1 MTFKKSALAAA
12 VLTVVAGN
20 ALAAPV
26 TTALDPRNETDTTYQ
41 TQNGVLLP
49 PHFSQYGQSTGY
61 VTTDNTGGYTN
72 TVRFE
77 VTGTG
82 ADNNKFVSATEPTEV
97 EGQTGVKHFTEVRQ
111 DTVTKTSNLTDTRLS
126 SEEVATINTRTIDNS
141 SSYSANGLVTRT
153 AETRD
158 GVYLGNTYAD
168 RFADPGLLTESN
180 FQAYDLTK
188 VAGAFEAKE
197 ASSSTVTNYKEDQAL
212 KRTVNRTRTDSFKD
226 NAVAY
231 DQNGQPVQVGGQ
243 TSFVVLEDTSERNF
257 NLTAYN
263 SDIQNGVET
272 SRGPDGKL
280 LVVERSRSSTEQQA
294 NYLGDASDNFV
305 TFKVEGNDVLVST
318 IHEQTNAQSS
328 KFTNYDDVSAKDF
341 ERSRSGTANYK
352 ETAVL
357 DGFEQYDN
365 RSWENSVTKYN
376 DGKSNIDQESSFKF
390 TQASKD
396 RDFLT
401 DEDGV
406 VLVNGKPVVDKV
418 TEVTSSVSGAYSNY
432 QATEDANGDDFDI
445 TKNGIDTRWT
455 DTDLKHRS
463 FAYDYQQTVTDQQD
477 GFVAHDIRQFDGS
490 ADYYSSMQENIE
502 VDRDLKL
509 NFRSDQKFKTDP
521 ITVVES
527 SAFADVD
534 SGFRRKLDGS
544 PITAADVKTWTDQNN
559 TDHYY
564 VVLGHDKDGKEIR
577 TEVSYAE
584 GSTPGLTLNAV
595 QENFEEYNST
605 ESVRYNEDEFYKS
618 TDSSV
623 ESYTTTYEDGSVDSD
638 KWTSDEAITVYN
650 ENVVDKE
657 REDSRSNTYENQR
670 VTFADVEG
678 VATAAQIDTYARSD
692 AETITKYK
700 PGQEL
705 LKETN
710 ETESEQWT
718 QKDLLANTTLEAQ
731 RNWESNE
738 KLYAEGAS
746 DLGLVVTENG
756 NGTSSYTSATQTE
769 ESEWASNSQETIYQ
783 AGDINSTET
792 GSNSQSTTRTD
803 LVTGNSE
810 TYATNGQF
818 ASTEFNTVT
827 GLLASQAVLSTEAA
841 QRQESLSQT
850 EAGVTTSTTVVRGY
864 EDEQRSD
871 ESATLTVYG
880 SETNVAGDGSQTV
893 LAKSE
898 TTVVDKFGI
907 EESNE
912 LTQTDTNIT
921 AAGATTTTTQQ
932 RTDDVAGI
940 QLEKTVAGTTTQTS
954 STTISAGEI
963 SVDGVSITAN
973 GLNANN
979 TVVSNVANG
988 VADSDAANLGQVR
1001 SYYNDVSG
1009 RVNQLNTRVD
1019 DVEKTSYR
1027 GIAIALAAQQQIPNI
1042 GAGQFA
1048 VFGGVGHYEGESA
1061 GALGVAS
1068 VFADGRTSVSAAV
1081 GFSGGNE
1088 VGGRVGVSYVF
1099 GGK

>member
-20 ALAAPV
+20 ALAATV
-26 TTALDPRNETDTTYQ
+26 TTPETRFKPTGPFSGYLQSEGYSTSVIDTNFTSNKTFLEVQ
-41 TQNGVLLP
+41 DSNVVISAGTPEPVAGQPGVERYSETREGTVETTSNSSDWNL
-49 PHFSQYGQSTGY
+49 
-61 VTTDNTGGYTN
+61 TDNTKEDSR
-72 TVRFE
+72 TV
-77 VTGTG
+77 
-82 ADNNKFVSATEPTEV
+82 
-97 EGQTGVKHFTEVRQ
+97 
-111 DTVTKTSNLTDTRLS
+111 DTS
-126 SEEVATINTRTIDNS
+126 SY
-141 SSYSANGLVTRT
+141 YSANGLVTRT
-153 AETRD
+153 AQTRTLSIPFV
-158 GVYLGNTYAD
+158 GTVTIREAD
-168 RFADPGLLTESN
+168 VGTLTEDN
-180 FQAYDLTK
+180 FEAYDLTK
-188 VAGAFEAKE
+188 KAGAFEE
-197 ASSSTVTNYKEDQAL
+197 TRSSSRTAVDYNDNQVLDHTIES
-212 KRTVNRTRTDSFKD
+212 KRTRNYKD

-231 DQNGQPVQVGGQ
+231 DQNGQPVQVDGQ
-243 TSFVVLEDTSERNF
+243 TSYVVLEDTSERNF

-263 SDIQNGVET
+263 SDVENGVET

-280 LVVERSRSSTEQQA
+280 LVVDRSRSSTEQDA
-294 NYLGDASDNFV
+294 NYQYDDISGDFV
-305 TFKVEGNDVLVST
+305 TFKVEGNDVLVSN
-318 IHEQTNAQSS
+318 ISEQTKARAS
-328 KFTNYDDVSAKDF
+328 TYINYDDVSVKDF
-341 ERSRSGTANYK
+341 ERSRSGTNNSK
-352 ETAVL
+352 DTAVL

-365 RSWENSVTKYN
+365 RSWENSVTQYN

-432 QATEDANGDDFDI
+432 QATEDANGDDFVI
-445 TKNGIDTRWT
+445 TKNGNDTRWT

-490 ADYYSSMQENIE
+490 ADYYASTQENIE
-502 VDRDLKL
+502 VDRDLEL
-509 NFRSDQKFKTDP
+509 NSLSDQKYKTGP
-521 ITVVES
+521 LPVVNTYTP
-527 SAFADVD
+527 DQVT

-544 PITAADVKTWTDQNN
+544 PVTAADVNTWTDQNG

-564 VVLGHDKDGKEIR
+564 VVLGHDRNGQEIR
-577 TEVSYAE
+577 SEVQYTD
-584 GSTPGLTLNAV
+584 GSASSLTLNAV
-595 QENFEEYNST
+595 QEDFQQRNST

-618 TDSSV
+618 TDSFV
-623 ESYTTTYEDGSVDSD
+623 NKEKTTYEDGSVEYDNSTLD
-638 KWTSDEAITVYN
+638 QTITVYN

-657 REDSRSNTYENQR
+657 WEGTRAGTQATQD
-670 VTFADVEG
+670 VTFVDVGG
-678 VATAAQIDTYARSD
+678 VATAAQIDTSASNF
-692 AETITKYK
+692 AEKTTKYK

-705 LKETN
+705 EEETAR
-710 ETESEQWT
+710 TENQQGSHE
-718 QKDLLANTTLEAQ
+718 DLLAETTEAYQ
-731 RNWESNE
+731 NNWEFND
-738 KLYAEGAS
+738 KLYAAGAS
-746 DLGLVVTENG
+746 DLLHVSTVSG
-756 NGTSSYTSATQTE
+756 NGTSSYTSDTQTQ
-769 ESEWASNSQETIYQ
+769 ESEWALNNDETIYQ

-792 GSNSQSTTRTD
+792 GSTSQSTTTTD

-841 QRQESLSQT
+841 ERQESLSTTQ
-850 EAGVTTSTTVVRGY
+850 AGVTTSTTVVRGY

-893 LAKSE
+893 LAKSA

-907 EESNE
+907 EESNQ
-912 LTQTDTNIT
+912 LTQADTNIT
-921 AAGATTTTTQQ
+921 AAGAATTTTQQ
-932 RTDDVAGI
+932 RTDDVTGI
-940 QLEKTVAGTTTQTS
+940 RLEKTVTAEGASVQRAAGTTS
-954 STTISAGEI
+954 STIISAGEI

-1061 GALGVAS
+1061 GALGLAS

-1081 GFSGGNE
+1081 GFAGGNE

>member
-20 ALAAPV
+20 ALAATV
-26 TTALDPRNETDTTYQ
+26 TTPETRFKPTGPFSGYLQSEGYSTSVIDTNFTSNKTFLEVQ
-41 TQNGVLLP
+41 DSNVVISAGTPEPVAGQPGVNRYTETREGIVETTSNSSDWNL
-49 PHFSQYGQSTGY
+49 
-61 VTTDNTGGYTN
+61 TDNTKEDSR
-72 TVRFE
+72 TV
-77 VTGTG
+77 
-82 ADNNKFVSATEPTEV
+82 
-97 EGQTGVKHFTEVRQ
+97 
-111 DTVTKTSNLTDTRLS
+111 DTS
-126 SEEVATINTRTIDNS
+126 SY
-141 SSYSANGLVTRT
+141 YSANGLVTRT
-153 AETRD
+153 AQTRTLPII
-158 GVYLGNTYAD
+158 GTIREAD
-168 RFADPGLLTESN
+168 VGTLTEAN
-180 FQAYDLTK
+180 FEAYDLTK
-188 VAGAFEAKE
+188 KADAFEE
-197 ASSSTVTNYKEDQAL
+197 TRSSSRTEIDYNEDQVL
-212 KRTVNRTRTDSFKD
+212 DRTVESTRTSSYKD

-231 DQNGQPVQVGGQ
+231 GANGEPVQVDGQ
-243 TSFVVLEDTSERNF
+243 TSYVVLEDTSERSF
-257 NLTAYN
+257 KLTEYN
-263 SDIQNGVET
+263 TAADNVNSLDPE
-272 SRGPDGKL
+272 GKL
-280 LVVERSRSSTEQQA
+280 RVVERKRSSTEQDA
-294 NYLGDASDNFV
+294 NYLDDDGDFV
-305 TFKVEGNDVLVST
+305 TFKVDGDEVLLST

-341 ERSRSGTANYK
+341 ERSRSGISNHK
-352 ETAVL
+352 DTAVL

-365 RSWENSVTKYN
+365 RSWENSVTQYN

-432 QATEDANGDDFDI
+432 QPTEDANGADFVI
-445 TKNGIDTRWT
+445 TKNGNDTRWT

-463 FAYDYQQTVTDQQD
+463 FAYDYQETVTDQQD
-477 GFVAHDIRQFDGS
+477 GFVAHNIRQFDES

-502 VDRDLKL
+502 VDRDLSMNAL
-509 NFRSDQKFKTDP
+509 SDEKFKTGP

-527 SAFADVD
+527 SAFADVG

-544 PITAADVKTWTDQNN
+544 PVTAGDVDTWTDQNGI
-559 TDHYY
+559 DHYY
-564 VVLGHDKDGKEIR
+564 VVLGHDKNGEEIR
-577 TEVSYAE
+577 TEVSYDTDLIPA
-584 GSTPGLTLNAV
+584 LTLNAV

-623 ESYTTTYEDGSVDSD
+623 ESYTTTYEDGSVEYDNS
-638 KWTSDEAITVYN
+638 TQNQTITVYN
-650 ENVVDKE
+650 ENVTDKE
-657 REDSRSNTYENQR
+657 WEGTLAGTQANQD
-670 VTFADVEG
+670 VTFVNVGG
-678 VATAAQIDTYARSD
+678 VATASQIDTSASTF
-692 AETITKYK
+692 AEKTTKYK

-705 LKETN
+705 EEETTRT
-710 ETESEQWT
+710 ETEQGSREN
-718 QKDLLANTTLEAQ
+718 LVAETTETYQ
-731 RNWESNE
+731 DNWEFND
-738 KLYAEGAS
+738 KLYAVGAS
-746 DLGLVVTENG
+746 DLGRVTTESG
-756 NGTSSYTSATQTE
+756 NGTSSYTSAAKTVD
-769 ESEWASNSQETIYQ
+769 SEWAEDSQETIYQ
-783 AGDINSTET
+783 AGDIRRTET
-792 GSNSQSTTRTD
+792 GSESQSTTTTD
-803 LVTGNSE
+803 VATGNSQ

-827 GLLASQAVLSTEAA
+827 GLRASQAVLSTEAA
-841 QRQESLSQT
+841 ERQESLSQT

-871 ESATLTVYG
+871 ESVTLTVYG
-880 SETNVAGDGSQTV
+880 SETNVAADGSQTV

-907 EESNE
+907 EESNQ
-912 LTQTDTNIT
+912 LTQANTNIT
-921 AAGATTTTTQQ
+921 AAGAATTTTQQ
-932 RTDDVAGI
+932 RTDDVTGI

-954 STTISAGEI
+954 STTIEAGRIEI
-963 SVDGVSITAN
+963 DGVALTAE

-979 TVVSNVANG
+979 TRVQNLANG
-988 VADSDAANLGQVR
+988 VADTDAANLGQVR
-1001 SYYNDVSG
+1001 AYYNDVSG
-1009 RVNQLNTRVD
+1009 RVNQLNSRVD

-1068 VFADGRTSVSAAV
+1068 VFADGRTSVSAAL
-1081 GFSGGNE
+1081 GFAGGNE

>member
-20 ALAAPV
+20 ALAATV
-26 TTALDPRNETDTTYQ
+26 TTPETRFKPTGPFSGYLQSEGYSTSVIDTNFTSNKTFLEVQ
-41 TQNGVLLP
+41 DSNVVISAGTPEPVAGQPGVERYSETREGTVETTSNSSDWNL
-49 PHFSQYGQSTGY
+49 
-61 VTTDNTGGYTN
+61 TDNTKEDSR
-72 TVRFE
+72 TV
-77 VTGTG
+77 
-82 ADNNKFVSATEPTEV
+82 
-97 EGQTGVKHFTEVRQ
+97 
-111 DTVTKTSNLTDTRLS
+111 DTS
-126 SEEVATINTRTIDNS
+126 SY
-141 SSYSANGLVTRT
+141 YSANGLVTRT
-153 AETRD
+153 AQTRTLSIPFV
-158 GVYLGNTYAD
+158 GTVTIREAD
-168 RFADPGLLTESN
+168 VGTLTEDN
-180 FQAYDLTK
+180 FEAYNLTK
-188 VAGAFEAKE
+188 KAGAFEE
-197 ASSSTVTNYKEDQAL
+197 TRSSSRTAVDYNDNQVLDHTIES
-212 KRTVNRTRTDSFKD
+212 KRTRNYKD

-231 DQNGQPVQVGGQ
+231 DQNGQPVQVDGQ
-243 TSFVVLEDTSERNF
+243 TSYVVLEDTSERNF

-263 SDIQNGVET
+263 SDVENGVET

-280 LVVERSRSSTEQQA
+280 LVVDRSRSSTEQDA
-294 NYLGDASDNFV
+294 NYQYDDISGDFV
-305 TFKVEGNDVLVST
+305 TFKVEGNDVLVSN
-318 IHEQTNAQSS
+318 ISEQTKARAS
-328 KFTNYDDVSAKDF
+328 TYINYDDVSVKDF
-341 ERSRSGTANYK
+341 ERSRSGTNNSK
-352 ETAVL
+352 DTAVL

-365 RSWENSVTKYN
+365 RSWENSVTQYN

-432 QATEDANGDDFDI
+432 QATEDANGDDFVI
-445 TKNGIDTRWT
+445 TKNGNDTRWT

-490 ADYYSSMQENIE
+490 ADYYASMQENIE
-502 VDRDLKL
+502 VDRDLEL
-509 NFRSDQKFKTDP
+509 NSLSDQKYKTGP
-521 ITVVES
+521 LPVVNTYTP
-527 SAFADVD
+527 DQVT

-544 PITAADVKTWTDQNN
+544 PVTAADVNTWTDQNG

-564 VVLGHDKDGKEIR
+564 VVLGHDRNGQEIR
-577 TEVSYAE
+577 SEVQYTD
-584 GSTPGLTLNAV
+584 GSASSLTLNAV
-595 QENFEEYNST
+595 QEDFQQRNST

-618 TDSSV
+618 TDSFV
-623 ESYTTTYEDGSVDSD
+623 NKEKTTYEDGSVEYDNSTLD
-638 KWTSDEAITVYN
+638 QTITVYN

-657 REDSRSNTYENQR
+657 WEGTRAGTQATQD
-670 VTFADVEG
+670 VTFVDVGG
-678 VATAAQIDTYARSD
+678 VATAAQIDTSASNF
-692 AETITKYK
+692 AEKTTKYK

-705 LKETN
+705 EEETART
-710 ETESEQWT
+710 ETQQGSHE
-718 QKDLLANTTLEAQ
+718 DLLAETTEAYQ
-731 RNWESNE
+731 NNWEFND
-738 KLYAEGAS
+738 KLYAAGAS
-746 DLGLVVTENG
+746 DLLHVSTVSG
-756 NGTSSYTSATQTE
+756 NGTSSYTSDTQTQ
-769 ESEWASNSQETIYQ
+769 ESEWALNNDETIYQ

-792 GSNSQSTTRTD
+792 GSTSQSTTTTD

-841 QRQESLSQT
+841 ERQESLSTTQ
-850 EAGVTTSTTVVRGY
+850 AGVTTSTTVVRGY

-893 LAKSE
+893 LAKSA

-907 EESNE
+907 EESNQ
-912 LTQTDTNIT
+912 LTQADTNIT
-921 AAGATTTTTQQ
+921 AAGAATTTTQQ
-932 RTDDVAGI
+932 RTDDVTGI
-940 QLEKTVAGTTTQTS
+940 RLEKTVTAEGASVQRAAGTTS
-954 STTISAGEI
+954 STIISAGEI

-1061 GALGVAS
+1061 GALGLAS

-1081 GFSGGNE
+1081 GFAGGNE

>member
-20 ALAAPV
+20 ALAATV
-26 TTALDPRNETDTTYQ
+26 TTPETRFKPTGPFSGYLQSEGYSTSVIDTNFTSNKTFLEVQ
-41 TQNGVLLP
+41 DSNVVISAGTPEPVAGQPGVERYSETREGTVETTSNSSDWNL
-49 PHFSQYGQSTGY
+49 
-61 VTTDNTGGYTN
+61 TDNTKEDSR
-72 TVRFE
+72 TV
-77 VTGTG
+77 
-82 ADNNKFVSATEPTEV
+82 
-97 EGQTGVKHFTEVRQ
+97 
-111 DTVTKTSNLTDTRLS
+111 DTS
-126 SEEVATINTRTIDNS
+126 SY
-141 SSYSANGLVTRT
+141 YSANGLVTRT
-153 AETRD
+153 AQTRTLSIPFV
-158 GVYLGNTYAD
+158 GTVTIREAD
-168 RFADPGLLTESN
+168 VGTLTEDN
-180 FQAYDLTK
+180 FEAYDLTK
-188 VAGAFEAKE
+188 KAGAFEE
-197 ASSSTVTNYKEDQAL
+197 TRSSSRTAVDYNDNQVLDHTIES
-212 KRTVNRTRTDSFKD
+212 KRTRNYKD

-231 DQNGQPVQVGGQ
+231 DQNGQPVQVDGQ
-243 TSFVVLEDTSERNF
+243 TSYVVLEDTSERNF

-263 SDIQNGVET
+263 SDVENGVET

-280 LVVERSRSSTEQQA
+280 LVVDRSRSSTEQDA
-294 NYLGDASDNFV
+294 NYQYDDISGDFV
-305 TFKVEGNDVLVST
+305 TFKVEGNDVLVSN
-318 IHEQTNAQSS
+318 ISEQTKARAS
-328 KFTNYDDVSAKDF
+328 TYINYDDVSVKDF
-341 ERSRSGTANYK
+341 ERSRSGTNNSK
-352 ETAVL
+352 DTAVL

-365 RSWENSVTKYN
+365 RSWENSVTQYN

-432 QATEDANGDDFDI
+432 QATEDANGDDFVI
-445 TKNGIDTRWT
+445 TKNGNDTRWT

-490 ADYYSSMQENIE
+490 ADYYASMQENIE
-502 VDRDLKL
+502 VDRDLEL
-509 NFRSDQKFKTDP
+509 NSLSDQKYKTGP
-521 ITVVES
+521 LPVVNTYTP
-527 SAFADVD
+527 DQVT

-544 PITAADVKTWTDQNN
+544 PVTAADVNTWTDQNG

-564 VVLGHDKDGKEIR
+564 VVLGHDRNGQEIR
-577 TEVSYAE
+577 SEVQYAD
-584 GSTPGLTLNAV
+584 GSASSLTLNAV
-595 QENFEEYNST
+595 QEDFQQRNST

-618 TDSSV
+618 TDSFV
-623 ESYTTTYEDGSVDSD
+623 NKEKTTYEDGSVEYDNSTLD
-638 KWTSDEAITVYN
+638 QTITVYN

-657 REDSRSNTYENQR
+657 WEGTRAGTQATQD
-670 VTFADVEG
+670 VTFVDVGG
-678 VATAAQIDTYARSD
+678 VATAAQIDTSASNF
-692 AETITKYK
+692 AEKTTKYK

-705 LKETN
+705 EEETART
-710 ETESEQWT
+710 ETQQGSHE
-718 QKDLLANTTLEAQ
+718 DLLAETTEAYQ
-731 RNWESNE
+731 NNWEFND
-738 KLYAEGAS
+738 KLYAAGAS
-746 DLGLVVTENG
+746 DLLHVSTVSG
-756 NGTSSYTSATQTE
+756 NGTSSYTSDTQTQ
-769 ESEWASNSQETIYQ
+769 ESEWALNNDETIYQ

-792 GSNSQSTTRTD
+792 GSTSQSTTTTD

-893 LAKSE
+893 LAKSA

-907 EESNE
+907 EESNQ
-912 LTQTDTNIT
+912 LTQADTNIT
-921 AAGATTTTTQQ
+921 AAGAATTTTQQ
-932 RTDDVAGI
+932 RTDDVTGI
-940 QLEKTVAGTTTQTS
+940 RLEKTVTAEGASVQRAAGTTS
-954 STTISAGEI
+954 STIISAGEI

-1061 GALGVAS
+1061 GALGLAS

-1081 GFSGGNE
+1081 GFAGGNE

>member
-1 MTFKKSALAAA
+1 MNQSTVQRVKE
-12 VLTVVAGN
+12 VLNSQVILNATTKVQIPAQLPNLFNKYEYEETRAGLLRETN
-20 ALAAPV
+20 DHV
-26 TTALDPRNETDTTYQ
+26 DTNITNTDTQ
-41 TQNGVLLP
+41 VSRSVENSS
-49 PHFSQYGQSTGY
+49 FS
-61 VTTDNTGGYTN
+61 
-72 TVRFE
+72 E
-77 VTGTG
+77 KTGT
-82 ADNNKFVSATEPTEV
+82 
-97 EGQTGVKHFTEVRQ
+97 
-111 DTVTKTSNLTDTRLS
+111 
-126 SEEVATINTRTIDNS
+126 
-141 SSYSANGLVTRT
+141 VTRT
-153 AETRD
+153 AQTNVLLNPLTGNEIPGTETR
-158 GVYLGNTYAD
+158 LAD
-168 RFADPGLLTESN
+168 TTFEFVQD
-180 FQAYDLTK
+180 DLTK
-188 VAGAFEAKE
+188 VAGAYERTGTRSRTE
-197 ASSSTVTNYKEDQAL
+197 IDYNDDQVL
-212 KRTVNRTRTDSFKD
+212 DRTVESNRTNSYKD

-231 DQNGQPVQVGGQ
+231 DTNGQPVQVDGQ
-243 TSFVVLEDTSERNF
+243 TSYVVLEDTNERNF

-263 SDIQNGVET
+263 SDVENGVET

-280 LVVERSRSSTEQQA
+280 LVVERSRSSTEQDA
-294 NYLGDASDNFV
+294 NYQYDDISGDFV
-305 TFKVEGNDVLVST
+305 TFKGQGDNVELSNIEEVTRARTST
-318 IHEQTNAQSS
+318 Y
-328 KFTNYDDVSAKDF
+328 TNYDDVSVKDL
-341 ERSRSGTANYK
+341 ELSRQQSNSYQQTDIFDNFVSYNKQNGTSDL
-352 ETAVL
+352 TV
-357 DGFEQYDN
+357 
-365 RSWENSVTKYN
+365 YN
-376 DGKSNIDQESSFKF
+376 DGKSNLAWEGQLNLDASWKSREVSEKDGQLNTDSITTGTYELNQQDAYYQPTHNAEGENYNIVKATGNQEIPF
-390 TQASKD
+390 
-396 RDFLT
+396 
-401 DEDGV
+401 
-406 VLVNGKPVVDKV
+406 P
-418 TEVTSSVSGAYSNY
+418 
-432 QATEDANGDDFDI
+432 
-445 TKNGIDTRWT
+445 
-455 DTDLKHRS
+455 
-463 FAYDYQQTVTDQQD
+463 YDYLGGNQPMLLGSMYYNGEDTALQSSLYDSKYHEKTVD
-477 GFVAHDIRQFDGS
+477 GNGNLVHEITNNQYESLNYA
-490 ADYYSSMQENIE
+490 ANMQENIE
-502 VDRDLKL
+502 VDRDLV
-509 NFRSDQKFKTDP
+509 RSDLRDETT
-521 ITVVES
+521 IGSEVVVS
-527 SAFADVD
+527 TNPQDQVV
-534 SGFRRKLDGS
+534 SGFTRKFDGS
-544 PITAADVKTWTDQNN
+544 PITLNDVNQWVDDNG
-559 TDHYY
+559 DIHHY
-564 VVLGHDKDGKEIR
+564 VVLGLDKNGQEIR
-577 TEVSYAE
+577 TEVQVADAADPTSL
-584 GSTPGLTLNAV
+584 SLNATYN
-595 QENFEEYNST
+595 QLNTSNST

-618 TDSSV
+618 TDSSLD
-623 ESYTTTYEDGSVDSD
+623 SYTTTYEDGSVDSD
-638 KWTSDEAITVYN
+638 KWTSDQAITVYN

-657 REDSRSNTYENQR
+657 WEGSRSNTYENQR

-678 VATAAQIDTYARSD
+678 VATAAQINTYAHQD
-692 AETITKYK
+692 AENTTKYK

-705 LKETN
+705 VEETN
-710 ETESEQWT
+710 QTESYQWT
-718 QKDLLANTTLEAQ
+718 QEDLLANTAFAAQ
-731 RNWESNE
+731 DNWQRNE

-756 NGTSSYTSATQTE
+756 NGTSSYISATQTE
-769 ESEWASNSQETIYQ
+769 ESQWASNSQETIYQ

-803 LVTGNSE
+803 LVTGNSD

-841 QRQESLSQT
+841 QRQESLSTTQ
-850 EAGVTTSTTVVRGY
+850 AGVTTSTTVVRGY

-1009 RVNQLNTRVD
+1009 RVNQLNSRVD

>member
-20 ALAAPV
+20 ALAATV
-26 TTALDPRNETDTTYQ
+26 TTPETRFKPTGPFSGYLQSEGYSTSVIDTNFTSNKTFLEVQ
-41 TQNGVLLP
+41 DSNVVISAGTPEPVAGQPGVERYSETREGTVETTSNSSDWNL
-49 PHFSQYGQSTGY
+49 
-61 VTTDNTGGYTN
+61 TDNTKEDSR
-72 TVRFE
+72 TV
-77 VTGTG
+77 
-82 ADNNKFVSATEPTEV
+82 
-97 EGQTGVKHFTEVRQ
+97 
-111 DTVTKTSNLTDTRLS
+111 DTS
-126 SEEVATINTRTIDNS
+126 SY
-141 SSYSANGLVTRT
+141 YSANGLVTRT
-153 AETRD
+153 AQTRTLSIPFV
-158 GVYLGNTYAD
+158 GTVTIREAD
-168 RFADPGLLTESN
+168 VGTLTEDN
-180 FQAYDLTK
+180 FEAYDLTK
-188 VAGAFEAKE
+188 KAGAFEE
-197 ASSSTVTNYKEDQAL
+197 TRSSSRTAVDYNDNQVLDHTIES
-212 KRTVNRTRTDSFKD
+212 KRTRNYKD

-231 DQNGQPVQVGGQ
+231 DQNGQPVQVDGQ
-243 TSFVVLEDTSERNF
+243 TSYVVLEDTSERNF

-263 SDIQNGVET
+263 SDVENGVET

-280 LVVERSRSSTEQQA
+280 LVVDRSRSSTEQDA
-294 NYLGDASDNFV
+294 NYQYDDISGDFV
-305 TFKVEGNDVLVST
+305 TFKVEGNDVLVSN
-318 IHEQTNAQSS
+318 ISEQTKARAS
-328 KFTNYDDVSAKDF
+328 TYINYDDVSVKDF
-341 ERSRSGTANYK
+341 ERSRSGTNNSK
-352 ETAVL
+352 DTAVL

-365 RSWENSVTKYN
+365 RSWENSVTQYN

-432 QATEDANGDDFDI
+432 QATEDANGDDFVI
-445 TKNGIDTRWT
+445 TKNGNDTRWT

-490 ADYYSSMQENIE
+490 ADYYASMQENIE
-502 VDRDLKL
+502 VDRDLEL
-509 NFRSDQKFKTDP
+509 NSLSDQKYKTGP
-521 ITVVES
+521 LPVVNTYTP
-527 SAFADVD
+527 DQVT

-544 PITAADVKTWTDQNN
+544 PVTAADVNTWTDQNG

-564 VVLGHDKDGKEIR
+564 VVLGHDRNGQEIR
-577 TEVSYAE
+577 SEVQYTD
-584 GSTPGLTLNAV
+584 GSASSLTLNAV
-595 QENFEEYNST
+595 QEDFQQRNST

-618 TDSSV
+618 TDSFV
-623 ESYTTTYEDGSVDSD
+623 NKEKTTYEDGSVEYDNSTLD
-638 KWTSDEAITVYN
+638 QTITVYN

-657 REDSRSNTYENQR
+657 WEGTRAGTQATQD
-670 VTFADVEG
+670 VTFVDVGG
-678 VATAAQIDTYARSD
+678 VATAAQIDTSASSF
-692 AETITKYK
+692 AEKTTKYK

-705 LKETN
+705 EEETART
-710 ETESEQWT
+710 ETQQGSHE
-718 QKDLLANTTLEAQ
+718 DLLAETTEAYQ
-731 RNWESNE
+731 NNWEFND
-738 KLYAEGAS
+738 KLYAAGAS
-746 DLGLVVTENG
+746 DLLHVSTVSG
-756 NGTSSYTSATQTE
+756 NGTSSYTSDTQTQ
-769 ESEWASNSQETIYQ
+769 ESEWALNNDETIYQ

-792 GSNSQSTTRTD
+792 GSTSQSTTTTD

>member
-1 MTFKKSALAAA
+1 M
-12 VLTVVAGN
+12 
-20 ALAAPV
+20 
-26 TTALDPRNETDTTYQ
+26 
-41 TQNGVLLP
+41 
-49 PHFSQYGQSTGY
+49 
-61 VTTDNTGGYTN
+61 
-72 TVRFE
+72 
-77 VTGTG
+77 
-82 ADNNKFVSATEPTEV
+82 
-97 EGQTGVKHFTEVRQ
+97 
-111 DTVTKTSNLTDTRLS
+111 
-126 SEEVATINTRTIDNS
+126 
-141 SSYSANGLVTRT
+141 
-153 AETRD
+153 
-158 GVYLGNTYAD
+158 
-168 RFADPGLLTESN
+168 
-180 FQAYDLTK
+180 
-188 VAGAFEAKE
+188 
-197 ASSSTVTNYKEDQAL
+197 
-212 KRTVNRTRTDSFKD
+212 
-226 NAVAY
+226 
-231 DQNGQPVQVGGQ
+231 
-243 TSFVVLEDTSERNF
+243 VLEDTSERNF

-263 SDIQNGVET
+263 SDVENGVET

-280 LVVERSRSSTEQQA
+280 LVVDRSRSSTEQDA
-294 NYLGDASDNFV
+294 NYQYDDISGDFV
-305 TFKVEGNDVLVST
+305 TFKVEGNDVLVSN
-318 IHEQTNAQSS
+318 ISEQTKARAS
-328 KFTNYDDVSAKDF
+328 TYINYDDVSVKDF
-341 ERSRSGTANYK
+341 ERSRSGTNNSK
-352 ETAVL
+352 DTAVL

-365 RSWENSVTKYN
+365 RSWENSVTQYN

-432 QATEDANGDDFDI
+432 QATEDANGDDFVI
-445 TKNGIDTRWT
+445 TKNGNDTRWT

-463 FAYDYQQTVTDQQD
+463 FAYDYQQTVTDQHD

-490 ADYYSSMQENIE
+490 ADYYASMQENIE
-502 VDRDLKL
+502 VDRDLEL
-509 NFRSDQKFKTDP
+509 NSLSDQKYKTGP
-521 ITVVES
+521 LPVVNTYTP
-527 SAFADVD
+527 DQVT

-544 PITAADVKTWTDQNN
+544 PVTAADVNTWTDQNG

-564 VVLGHDKDGKEIR
+564 VVLGHDRNGQEIR
-577 TEVSYAE
+577 SEVQYTD
-584 GSTPGLTLNAV
+584 GSASSLTLNAV
-595 QENFEEYNST
+595 QENFQQRNST

-623 ESYTTTYEDGSVDSD
+623 NSYTTTYEDGSVEYNKS
-638 KWTSDEAITVYN
+638 TSDQAITVYN
-650 ENVVDKE
+650 ENVTDKE
-657 REDSRSNTYENQR
+657 WEGSHSSTYATQD
-670 VTFADVEG
+670 VTFADVGG

-692 AETITKYK
+692 AETTTKYK

-705 LKETN
+705 IEETN
-710 ETESEQWT
+710 QTASEQLT

-738 KLYAEGAS
+738 KLYAAGAS
-746 DLGLVVTENG
+746 DLLHVSTVSG
-756 NGTSSYTSATQTE
+756 NGTSSYTSDTQTQ
-769 ESEWASNSQETIYQ
+769 ESEWALNNDETIYQ

-803 LVTGNSE
+803 LVTGNSD

-841 QRQESLSQT
+841 ERQESLSTTQ
-850 EAGVTTSTTVVRGY
+850 AGVTTSTTVVRGY

-893 LAKSE
+893 LAKSA

-907 EESNE
+907 EESNQ
-912 LTQTDTNIT
+912 LTQANTDIT
-921 AAGATTTTTQQ
+921 AAGAATTTTQQ
-932 RTDDVAGI
+932 RTDDVSGI
-940 QLEKTVAGTTTQTS
+940 KLEKTVTLEGASARAAGTTS
-954 STTISAGEI
+954 STIISAGEI

-1061 GALGVAS
+1061 GALGLAS

-1081 GFSGGNE
+1081 GFAGGNE

>member
-20 ALAAPV
+20 ALAATV
-26 TTALDPRNETDTTYQ
+26 TTPETRFKPTGPFSGYLQSEGYSTSVIDTNFTSNKTFLEVQ
-41 TQNGVLLP
+41 DSNVVISAGTPEPVAGQPGVNRYTETREGIVETTSNSSDWNL
-49 PHFSQYGQSTGY
+49 
-61 VTTDNTGGYTN
+61 TDNTKEDSR
-72 TVRFE
+72 TV
-77 VTGTG
+77 
-82 ADNNKFVSATEPTEV
+82 
-97 EGQTGVKHFTEVRQ
+97 
-111 DTVTKTSNLTDTRLS
+111 DTS
-126 SEEVATINTRTIDNS
+126 SY
-141 SSYSANGLVTRT
+141 YSANGLVTRT
-153 AETRD
+153 AQTRTLPII
-158 GVYLGNTYAD
+158 GTIREAD
-168 RFADPGLLTESN
+168 VGTLTEAN
-180 FQAYDLTK
+180 FEAYDLTK
-188 VAGAFEAKE
+188 KADAFEE
-197 ASSSTVTNYKEDQAL
+197 TRSSSRTEIDYNEDQVL
-212 KRTVNRTRTDSFKD
+212 DRTVESTRTSSYKD

-231 DQNGQPVQVGGQ
+231 GANGEPVQVDGQ
-243 TSFVVLEDTSERNF
+243 TSYVVLEDTSERSF
-257 NLTAYN
+257 KLTEYN
-263 SDIQNGVET
+263 TAADNVNSLDPE
-272 SRGPDGKL
+272 GKL
-280 LVVERSRSSTEQQA
+280 RVVERKRSSTEQDD
-294 NYLGDASDNFV
+294 NYLDDDGDFV
-305 TFKVEGNDVLVST
+305 TFKVDGDEVLLST

-341 ERSRSGTANYK
+341 ERSRSGISNHK
-352 ETAVL
+352 DTAVL

-365 RSWENSVTKYN
+365 RSWENSVTQYN

-432 QATEDANGDDFDI
+432 QPTEDANGADFVI
-445 TKNGIDTRWT
+445 TKNGNDTRWT

-463 FAYDYQQTVTDQQD
+463 FAYDYQETVTDQQD
-477 GFVAHDIRQFDGS
+477 GFVAHNIRQFDES

-502 VDRDLKL
+502 VDRDLSMNAL
-509 NFRSDQKFKTDP
+509 SDEKFKTGP

-527 SAFADVD
+527 SAFADVG

-544 PITAADVKTWTDQNN
+544 PVTAGDVDTWTDQNGI
-559 TDHYY
+559 DHYY
-564 VVLGHDKDGKEIR
+564 VVLGHDKNGEEIR
-577 TEVSYAE
+577 TEVSYDTDLIPA
-584 GSTPGLTLNAV
+584 LTLNAV

-623 ESYTTTYEDGSVDSD
+623 ELYTTTYEDGSVEYDNS
-638 KWTSDEAITVYN
+638 TQNQTITVYN
-650 ENVVDKE
+650 ENVTDKE
-657 REDSRSNTYENQR
+657 WEGTLAGTQANQD
-670 VTFADVEG
+670 VTFVNVGG
-678 VATAAQIDTYARSD
+678 VATASQIDTSASTF
-692 AETITKYK
+692 AEKTTKYK

-705 LKETN
+705 EEETTRT
-710 ETESEQWT
+710 ETEQGSREN
-718 QKDLLANTTLEAQ
+718 LVAETTETYQ
-731 RNWESNE
+731 DNWEFND
-738 KLYAEGAS
+738 KLYAVGAS
-746 DLGLVVTENG
+746 DLGRVTTESG
-756 NGTSSYTSATQTE
+756 NGTSSYTSAAKTVD
-769 ESEWASNSQETIYQ
+769 SEWAEDSQETIYQ
-783 AGDINSTET
+783 AGDIRRTET
-792 GSNSQSTTRTD
+792 GSESQSTTTTD
-803 LVTGNSE
+803 VATGNSQ

-827 GLLASQAVLSTEAA
+827 GLRASQAVLSTEAA
-841 QRQESLSQT
+841 ERQESLSQT

-871 ESATLTVYG
+871 ESVTLTVYG
-880 SETNVAGDGSQTV
+880 SETNVAADGSQTV

-907 EESNE
+907 EESNQ
-912 LTQTDTNIT
+912 LTQANTNIT
-921 AAGATTTTTQQ
+921 AAGAATTTTQQ
-932 RTDDVAGI
+932 RTDDVTGI

-954 STTISAGEI
+954 STTIEAGRIEI
-963 SVDGVSITAN
+963 DGVALTAE

-979 TVVSNVANG
+979 TRVQNLANG
-988 VADSDAANLGQVR
+988 VADTDAANLGQVR
-1001 SYYNDVSG
+1001 AYYNDVSG
-1009 RVNQLNTRVD
+1009 RVNQLNSRVD

-1068 VFADGRTSVSAAV
+1068 VFADGRTSVSAAL
-1081 GFSGGNE
+1081 GFAGGNE

>member
-20 ALAAPV
+20 ALAATV
-26 TTALDPRNETDTTYQ
+26 TTPETRFKPTGPFSGYLQSEGYSTSVIDTNFTSNKTFLEVQ
-41 TQNGVLLP
+41 DSNVVISAGTPEPVAGQPGVERYSETREGTVETTSNSSDWNL
-49 PHFSQYGQSTGY
+49 
-61 VTTDNTGGYTN
+61 TDNTKEDSR
-72 TVRFE
+72 TV
-77 VTGTG
+77 
-82 ADNNKFVSATEPTEV
+82 
-97 EGQTGVKHFTEVRQ
+97 
-111 DTVTKTSNLTDTRLS
+111 DTS
-126 SEEVATINTRTIDNS
+126 SY
-141 SSYSANGLVTRT
+141 YSANGLVTRT
-153 AETRD
+153 AQTRTLSIPFV
-158 GVYLGNTYAD
+158 GTVTIREAD
-168 RFADPGLLTESN
+168 VGTLTEDN
-180 FQAYDLTK
+180 FEAYDLTK
-188 VAGAFEAKE
+188 KAGAFEE
-197 ASSSTVTNYKEDQAL
+197 TRSSSRTAVDYNDNQVLDHTIES
-212 KRTVNRTRTDSFKD
+212 KRTRNYKD

-231 DQNGQPVQVGGQ
+231 DQNGQPVQVDGQ
-243 TSFVVLEDTSERNF
+243 TSYVVLEDTSERNF

-263 SDIQNGVET
+263 SDVENGVET
-272 SRGPDGKL
+272 SRDPDGKL
-280 LVVERSRSSTEQQA
+280 LVVDRSRSSTEQDA
-294 NYLGDASDNFV
+294 NYQYDDISGDFV
-305 TFKVEGNDVLVST
+305 TFKGQGDNVELSNIEEVTRARTST
-318 IHEQTNAQSS
+318 Y
-328 KFTNYDDVSAKDF
+328 TNYDDVSVKDL
-341 ERSRSGTANYK
+341 ELSRQQSNSYQQTDIFDNFVSYNNQNGTSDL
-352 ETAVL
+352 TV
-357 DGFEQYDN
+357 
-365 RSWENSVTKYN
+365 YN
-376 DGKSNIDQESSFKF
+376 DGKSNLAWEGQLNLDASWKSREVSEKDGQLNTDSITTGTYELNQQDAYYQPTHNAEGENYNIVKATGNQEIPF
-390 TQASKD
+390 
-396 RDFLT
+396 
-401 DEDGV
+401 
-406 VLVNGKPVVDKV
+406 P
-418 TEVTSSVSGAYSNY
+418 
-432 QATEDANGDDFDI
+432 
-445 TKNGIDTRWT
+445 
-455 DTDLKHRS
+455 
-463 FAYDYQQTVTDQQD
+463 YDYLGGNQPMLLGSMYYNGEDTALQSSLYDSKYHEKTVD
-477 GFVAHDIRQFDGS
+477 GNGNLVHEITNNQYESLNYA
-490 ADYYSSMQENIE
+490 ANMQENIE
-502 VDRDLKL
+502 VDRDLV
-509 NFRSDQKFKTDP
+509 RSDLRDETT
-521 ITVVES
+521 IGSEVVVS
-527 SAFADVD
+527 TNPQDQVV
-534 SGFRRKLDGS
+534 SGFTRKFDGS
-544 PITAADVKTWTDQNN
+544 PITLNDVNQWVDDNG
-559 TDHYY
+559 DIHHY
-564 VVLGHDKDGKEIR
+564 VVLGLDKNGQEIR
-577 TEVSYAE
+577 TEVQVADAADPTSL
-584 GSTPGLTLNAV
+584 SLNATYN
-595 QENFEEYNST
+595 QLNTSNST

-618 TDSSV
+618 TDSSLD
-623 ESYTTTYEDGSVDSD
+623 SYTTTYEDGSVDSD
-638 KWTSDEAITVYN
+638 KWTSDQAITVYN

-657 REDSRSNTYENQR
+657 WEGSRSNTYENQR

-678 VATAAQIDTYARSD
+678 VATAAQINTYAHQD
-692 AETITKYK
+692 AENTTKYK

-705 LKETN
+705 VEETN
-710 ETESEQWT
+710 QTESYQWT
-718 QKDLLANTTLEAQ
+718 QEDLLANTAFAAQ
-731 RNWESNE
+731 DNWQRNE

-756 NGTSSYTSATQTE
+756 NGTSSYISATQTE
-769 ESEWASNSQETIYQ
+769 ESQWASNSQETIYQ

-803 LVTGNSE
+803 LVTGNSD

-827 GLLASQAVLSTEAA
+827 GLLASQAVRSTEAA